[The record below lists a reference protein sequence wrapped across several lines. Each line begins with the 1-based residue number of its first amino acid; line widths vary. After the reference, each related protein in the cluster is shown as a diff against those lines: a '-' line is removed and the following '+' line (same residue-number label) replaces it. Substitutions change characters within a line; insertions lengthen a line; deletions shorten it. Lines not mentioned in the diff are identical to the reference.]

1 MDGPDPKCGLDV
13 AFSILGGK
21 WKPLALYY
29 LASGPHRFGELRRL
43 VDGVSEKVLIQQLR
57 ELTEDGIVS
66 RTDHREVPPRVDYA
80 ITDYGRSLA
89 QALLPLCAWGNANRS
104 RVERIRR
111 RRADAHDEGARERS
125 ESSHRALGSRA
136 ARRA

>member
-1 MDGPDPKCGLDV
+1 MDAPDSQCGLDV

-29 LASGPHRFGELRRL
+29 LASGPRRFGELRRL
-43 VDGVSEKVLIQQLR
+43 VTGVSEKVLIQQLR
-57 ELTEDGIVS
+57 ELTGDGIVS
-66 RTDHREVPPRVDYA
+66 RTDHHEVPPRVDYA
-80 ITDYGRSLA
+80 ITDYGRTLA

-111 RRADAHDEGARERS
+111 RRANALDEGGERA
-125 ESSHRALGSRA
+125 ESSRRASGSKA
-136 ARRA
+136 ARGA